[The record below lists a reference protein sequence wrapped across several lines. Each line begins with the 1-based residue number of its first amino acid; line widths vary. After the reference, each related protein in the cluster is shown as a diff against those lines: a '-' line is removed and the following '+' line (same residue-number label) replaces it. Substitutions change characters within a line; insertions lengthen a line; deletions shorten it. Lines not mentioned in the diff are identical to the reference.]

1 MTPIADMVERMF
13 EADSSAE
20 IILLAIRTAET
31 VTLRERDASRFVTIP
46 SRSKAALR
54 AERYRLNLKQKQLAA
69 EANDAAAGDFLGAK
83 TERDAN
89 VTTVTPHCDLSS
101 LPSLLKG
108 ASEKGSKGTENAR
121 ARGTRLLLGSP
132 LSDVDRA
139 TAIELGAQPDKVDGM
154 WAEFVDYWIGVP
166 GQRGTKLNWSA
177 TWRNRVRDVI
187 SRGNRNGRQNN
198 GQADRST
205 SAAAGRVLERIRQLN
220 EPISNR
226 S

>member
-1 MTPIADMVERMF
+1 VTPIADMVERMF

-20 IILLAIRTAET
+20 IILLAIRTAEN
-31 VTLRERDASRFVTIP
+31 VRGMSADKSADARRKRDRDRKRELRQII
-46 SRSKAALR
+46 AAQSITTS
-54 AERYRLNLKQKQLAA
+54 AK
-69 EANDAAAGDFLGAK
+69 ANDVAGIIVEASADTSADIAEK
-83 TERDAN
+83 R
-89 VTTVTPHCDLSS
+89 CDLSS

-108 ASEKGSKGTENAR
+108 TSEKGSKGTENAR

-132 LSDVDRA
+132 LSDADRA
-139 TAIELGAQPDKVDGM
+139 TAIDLGAQPDRVDGM

-177 TWRNRVRDVI
+177 TWRNRVREVI